1 MILVADSGSTKTE
14 WWWYNNNNE
23 IRKFT
28 TIGFNPYF
36 INANEIYKVLI
47 QKLIPE
53 IGSDVV
59 EKIFFYGSGCAIKEN
74 CEIIFHA
81 CRKAFPKADKIEV
94 QSDSLG
100 AARALFGQESGIAG
114 ILGTGSNSVYYNGIE
129 TVECIPSLGYVIADE
144 GSGARFGTTLI
155 REYFKD
161 EMPVEIKVAF
171 GQRYSPDLSIVLDA
185 VYRQLHPNRF
195 LASFCEFLS
204 FHKEHPYIQNLIR
217 KEFQAYLKYQVCKCP
232 YHHQL
237 TLSLVGS
244 IAFFLGDFL
253 RDEAKQMGIAV
264 GTILRSPIEGLIK
277 YHQDYN

>member
-14 WWWYNNNNE
+14 WWWYDKKNE
-23 IRKFT
+23 IRKFK

-36 INANEIYKVLI
+36 IGSDEIYKVLI
-47 QKLIPE
+47 QKLIPVLE
-53 IGSDVV
+53 SETVK
-59 EKIFFYGSGCAIKEN
+59 KIFFYGSGCAIKEN
-74 CEIIFHA
+74 CDIISQA
-81 CRKAFPKADKIEV
+81 CKKAFPEAVKIEV

-161 EMPVEIKVAF
+161 EMPEDIKEAF
-171 GQRYSPDLSIVLDA
+171 RQRYNPDLNIVLDA
-185 VYRQLHPNRF
+185 VYRQQHPNRY

-204 FHKEHPYIQNLIR
+204 LHKENSYIRNLIG
-217 KEFQAYLKYQVCKCP
+217 KEFQSYLRYQVCKCP
-232 YHHQL
+232 KHQQL

-244 IAFFLGDFL
+244 IAFFLGDIL
-253 RDEAKQMGIAV
+253 REEAKLMGITV
-264 GTILRSPIEGLIK
+264 GTIIRSPIEGLIK

>member
-14 WWWYNNNNE
+14 WWWYDKKNE
-23 IRKFT
+23 IRKFI

-36 INANEIYKVLI
+36 IGSDEIYKVLI
-47 QKLIPE
+47 QQLIPVIE
-53 IGSDVV
+53 SETVK
-59 EKIFFYGSGCAIKEN
+59 KIFFYGSGCAIKEN
-74 CEIIFHA
+74 CEIISLA
-81 CRKAFPKADKIEV
+81 CRKAFPDAVKIEV

-114 ILGTGSNSVYYNGIE
+114 ILGTGSNSAYYNGRE

-161 EMPVEIKVAF
+161 EMPEDIKEAF
-171 GQRYSPDLSIVLDA
+171 RQRYNPDLSVVLDA
-185 VYRQLHPNRF
+185 VYRQIHPNRY

-204 FHKEHPYIQNLIR
+204 FHKENFYIRNLIS
-217 KEFQAYLKYQVCKCP
+217 KEFQSYLRYQICKCP
-232 YHHQL
+232 QYQQL

-244 IAFFLGDFL
+244 IAFFLGDIL
-253 RDEAKQMGIAV
+253 REEAKLMGITV
-264 GTILRSPIEGLIK
+264 GTIIRSPIEGLIK

>member
-14 WWWYNNNNE
+14 WWWYDKNNE
-23 IRKFT
+23 IKKFI

-36 INANEIYKVLI
+36 IKTEEIYNVLKT
-47 QKLIPE
+47 KLIPE
-53 IGSDVV
+53 IDFQAVN
-59 EKIFFYGSGCAIKEN
+59 KIFFYGSGCSSKEN
-74 CEIIFHA
+74 NDIIYVA
-81 CRKAFPKADKIEV
+81 CKKAFPNAIKIEV
-94 QSDSLG
+94 RGDTLG
-100 AARALFGQESGIAG
+100 AARALFGHESGIAG
-114 ILGTGSNSVYYNGIE
+114 ILGTGSNSVYYDGKKV
-129 TVECIPSLGYVIADE
+129 VECVSSLGYVIADE

-155 REYFKD
+155 REYFKN

-171 GQRYSPDLSIVLDA
+171 EERYNPILSVVLDA
-185 VYRQLHPNRF
+185 VYRKPHPNRF
-195 LASFCEFLS
+195 LASFCDFLS

-232 YHHQL
+232 DHHKL
-237 TLSLVGS
+237 MLSLVGS

-253 RDEAKQMGIAV
+253 REEAQHMGIEV